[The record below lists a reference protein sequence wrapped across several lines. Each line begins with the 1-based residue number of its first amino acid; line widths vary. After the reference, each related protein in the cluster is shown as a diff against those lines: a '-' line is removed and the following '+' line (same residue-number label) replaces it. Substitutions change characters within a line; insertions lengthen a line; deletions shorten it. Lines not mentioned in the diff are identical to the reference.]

1 MNHNLHFTISIVSVT
16 VYPYGMAEENIS
28 TINDGAASLSS
39 GLYGWLE
46 NQDWLPSAA
55 VPIVTQFIL
64 LVMLIAFAALL
75 YLVIRPL
82 ILRWVKSIVKATD
95 SDLDNELVGHGVFR
109 WITHLVPALMI
120 HAVAPGLF
128 EDASTMAKIITGIA
142 RVYLILTGFFLVDS
156 ILNAGHALYRRTDV
170 SKRIPVGTFV
180 QVAKLLAALVAVILV
195 IAVVAGKSPAALLG
209 GLGAFAAVLMLV
221 FKDTILGFV
230 AGIQLASNR
239 MLAVG
244 DWLEM
249 PSQNADGDV
258 EEIGLTTV
266 KVRNWDKTIST
277 IPTYALITQSFKNW
291 RGMQESGGR
300 RIKRSLLIDVDSIR
314 LCDESMLARFR
325 DIEHIEEY
333 LKCKEEEVAAWNAEN
348 GLTGDEN
355 RVNGRRLTNV
365 GTFRAYIESY
375 LRHHPEL
382 NQEMTLLV
390 RQLEPTPEGLP
401 IQIYCFSANKVW
413 AEYER
418 IQSDIFDHLLA
429 VAREFD
435 LHIYQQP
442 SGMDVRESTLVMK
455 SS

>member
-16 VYPYGMAEENIS
+16 VYPYRMAEENIS
-28 TINDGAASLSS
+28 TINDSAASLSS

-55 VPIVTQFIL
+55 VPFVTQLIL

-128 EDASTMAKIITGIA
+128 EDAPTMAKIITGIA

-156 ILNAGHALYRRTDV
+156 MLNAGHALYRRTDV

-180 QVAKLLAALVAVILV
+180 QVAKLLAALVAVIFV

-325 DIEHIEEY
+325 EIEHIEEY

-413 AEYER
+413 ADYER